1 MNKVPHILIIG
12 GGLIG
17 LSTAY
22 ALRSRGCKVSVM
34 EAHDKVMQGA
44 SFSNSA
50 MIHLSQAMPWVSVIG
65 GEHIDPL
72 SARHVL
78 ALAQRSKPLIA
89 EISER
94 LNVNITEREVGC
106 LQVFSTTAHW
116 KAAQAKY
123 DELDI
128 AYKRQ
133 PAGGVLAD
141 MPALY
146 FPDDHSGDALLY
158 GQALARDLDK
168 QGAEIITGKSVELYQ
183 QNGRVKGV
191 RLGQDIVK
199 ADHIVLTAGAGSA
212 SIAKTVGLSLPLM
225 PITGFALDY
234 ALPDDV
240 RLPNIPVM
248 HAESRS
254 CLTVFENRF
263 RLSGTVGQNDA
274 EGLREIW
281 AGIIPAL
288 ERYLDTSIAP
298 EWKAQR
304 PGSLLGRPLIG
315 RSSVPGLWL
324 NTGHAHMGWTLCA
337 GAAALMADMIVD
349 GQTDG
354 RFAVTT
360 I

>member
-1 MNKVPHILIIG
+1 MNKVRHILIIG

-133 PAGGVLAD
+133 PAGGV
-141 MPALY
+141 
-146 FPDDHSGDALLY
+146 
-158 GQALARDLDK
+158 
-168 QGAEIITGKSVELYQ
+168 GAEIITGKSVELYQ

-234 ALPDDV
+234 ALPDDI

-281 AGIIPAL
+281 AGIIPSL

-360 I
+360 V